1 MLKKIINDDK
11 TVIYTVGRSKEPEIY
26 NEKELE
32 YKTNEKY
39 LRLEFMRD
47 FSAFRDIDILS
58 KEHKVILNVKIQNP
72 LKEIYMVFMMHE
84 LKESNINII
93 SDLLKNSKFMIRFEE
108 VISEE
113 TNSSEIIK
121 PVLTNLLTNN

>member
-1 MLKKIINDDK
+1 MLKKIINDEK
-11 TVIYTVGRSKEPEIY
+11 TVIYVVGRSKEPEIY

-58 KEHKVILNVKIQNP
+58 KDHKVILNVKTQNP
-72 LKEIYMVFMMHE
+72 VKEIYMVFMMNE

-93 SDLLKNSKFMIRFEE
+93 SDLLKDSKFMIRFEE
-108 VISEE
+108 IISEE

>member
-1 MLKKIINDDK
+1 MLKKIINNEK
-11 TVIYTVGRSKEPEIY
+11 TVIYVIGRNKELEIY
-26 NEKELE
+26 NENVLE

-58 KEHKVILNVKIQNP
+58 KDHKVILNVKTQNP
-72 LKEIYMVFMMHE
+72 VKEIYMVFMMNE

-93 SDLLKNSKFMIRFEE
+93 SDLLKDSKFMIRFEE
-108 VISEE
+108 IISEE

>member
-1 MLKKIINDDK
+1 MLKKIINDEK

-84 LKESNINII
+84 LKESNVNII
-93 SDLLKNSKFMIRFEE
+93 SDLLKDSRFMTRFEN
-108 VISEE
+108 VISKE
-113 TNSSEIIK
+113 TNFGEIIK

>member
-1 MLKKIINDDK
+1 MLKKIINDEK

>member
-72 LKEIYMVFMMHE
+72 LKEIYMVFMMNE

-108 VISEE
+108 IISEE

>member
-1 MLKKIINDDK
+1 MLKKIINNEK
-11 TVIYTVGRSKEPEIY
+11 TVIYVIGRNKELEIY
-26 NEKELE
+26 NENVLE

-72 LKEIYMVFMMHE
+72 LKEIYIVFMMNE

-93 SDLLKNSKFMIRFEE
+93 SDLLKDSKFTTRFEE
-108 VISEE
+108 VISKE
-113 TNSSEIIK
+113 TNSSE
-121 PVLTNLLTNN
+121 VLKAVLINLLTNN